1 LIRLQ
6 AKVGHL
12 DTALELWQQMYQQSE
27 NEAIREI
34 AQREIRKLQE
44 ELKRTQAAKPNH

>member
-1 LIRLQ
+1 
-6 AKVGHL
+6 
-12 DTALELWQQMYQQSE
+12 MYQQSE

-44 ELKRTQAAKPNH
+44 ELKRTQAANPNH